1 MSTSIIEKKKY
12 KPEWLRKFK
21 GFENYTEE
29 QADKELEKL
38 ELLASIMAQHLQNI
52 NKCKT

>member
-1 MSTSIIEKKKY
+1 MSTSIVKKKKY

-29 QADKELEKL
+29 EADKELEKL